1 MNSAF
6 SWRKVLPLL
15 KYVLFGGGEGNGL
28 ELSLVFSS
36 FQGFHPNGSIELGFS
51 KRILLL

>member
-15 KYVLFGGGEGNGL
+15 KYVLFVGGEGNGL

-36 FQGFHPNGSIELGFS
+36 FQGFHPNGSIRLGFS